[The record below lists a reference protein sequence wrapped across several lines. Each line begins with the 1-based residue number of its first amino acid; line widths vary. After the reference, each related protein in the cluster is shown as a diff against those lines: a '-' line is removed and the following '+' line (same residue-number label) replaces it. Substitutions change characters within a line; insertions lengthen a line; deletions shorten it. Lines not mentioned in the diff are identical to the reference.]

1 MLEHARFI
9 LTALTRR
16 PAAWLVARR
25 ISPNAVTVAGT
36 VLLIGAVGATV
47 PFGHLWLAGLLIPL
61 ISLTDGLDG
70 QMARL
75 TQPTRFGALLDSTLD
90 RLSDGVISLAVCL
103 WLARQPDH
111 LPWLGLALWAGLVG
125 QVVPY
130 ARARAESLGLDGRGG
145 LAGRTDRNVLTSLGL
160 FLAGLGVPW
169 ALEAAIGLIALLGSV
184 TVAQRL
190 TRAYRSGSVEP
201 APAAQDGPDPT
212 PETLS

>member
-9 LTALTRR
+9 LTAITGP
-16 PAAWLVARR
+16 PARWLVARR

-36 VLLIGAVGATV
+36 VLLIAAVWATV

-75 TQPTRFGALLDSTLD
+75 TEPTRFGALLDSSLD
-90 RLSDGVISLAVCL
+90 RLSDGAIGLAVCL
-103 WLARQPDH
+103 WLAGRPDH
-111 LPWLGLALWAGLVG
+111 LPWLGLALFACLVG

-130 ARARAESLGLDGRGG
+130 VRARAESLGLDGRGG

-169 ALEAAIGLIALLGSV
+169 ALEAAIGLISLLGAV
-184 TVAQRL
+184 TVGQRL
-190 TRAYRSGSVEP
+190 ARAYRSGS
-201 APAAQDGPDPT
+201 AGPAAQDDPGAAAGG
-212 PETLS
+212 LS